1 MSEKSLDEILRYNTS
16 QEILQGVVMEIW
28 ILIAVILLLL
38 FWVIFTYN
46 NLVLLKNEVKN
57 AWKQID
63 VQLKRRHD
71 LIPNLVTVVKGYMEF
86 ERDTLEKVTAARA
99 RAVSTAGLRE
109 KVSAENLLSQALS
122 GLFAVIENYPVLKSN
137 ENVLQLQEELAS
149 TENKITFAR
158 QLYNDLVANFA
169 TIIESFPSNIIASV
183 FSFRRAEYYSIGEI
197 DRSLPVADLST
208 RPK

>member
-1 MSEKSLDEILRYNTS
+1 
-16 QEILQGVVMEIW
+16 MEIW
-28 ILIAVILLLL
+28 ILITVILLLL

-99 RAVSTAGLRE
+99 RAVTTAGLRE
-109 KVSAENLLSQALS
+109 KVSAENLLSQALA

-149 TENKITFAR
+149 TENKIAFAR

-169 TIIESFPSNIIASV
+169 TRIESFPGNIIASV
-183 FSFRRAEYYSIGEI
+183 FGFRKAEYYSIGEI
-197 DRSLPVADLST
+197 DRSLPVVDIST
-208 RPK
+208 RQK